1 MKLHRRKFKK
11 KKKNLNGVIAP
22 LYNNFSKLFTKA
34 VIILI
39 NNDILKIIY

>member
-1 MKLHRRKFKK
+1 MKLYRRKFKK
-11 KKKNLNGVIAP
+11 KKKNLNGVIVF
-22 LYNNFSKLFTKA
+22 LYNNFLKLFIKV